1 MTGRGLIPGDGSSC
15 AWSAQGLAAILQGLY
30 RLNLVPWLGI
40 ILLVLIPVIAFCLP
54 LSIIFSIDG
63 EFVINSKPSVV
74 VRCFG

>member
-1 MTGRGLIPGDGSSC
+1 MTGRGLIPGDGSCC

-40 ILLVLIPVIAFCLP
+40 ILLVLILILAFCLP
-54 LSIIFSIDG
+54 LAIILSIDG

-74 VRCFG
+74 VRCFD